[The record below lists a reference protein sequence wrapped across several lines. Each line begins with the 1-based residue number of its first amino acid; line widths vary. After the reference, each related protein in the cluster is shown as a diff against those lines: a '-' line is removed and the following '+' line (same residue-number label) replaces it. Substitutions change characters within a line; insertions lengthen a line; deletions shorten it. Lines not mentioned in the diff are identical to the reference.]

1 MAPPG
6 PAATAGR
13 GALPGSLLAPPTS
26 TASRRRVH
34 RSSRKLNL
42 PGPGQASEADARP
55 PRPVL
60 GTQEGQQ
67 SRKIN
72 CSPGRPGRLFPCA
85 RKSINHIRE
94 KQGPWVPGQLASHP
108 RPLPEARGQRR
119 DCSHCCQPA
128 PGPAVSGEGRVR
140 SRFFLDVFVSVSD
153 LGVKCLWEENN

>member
-26 TASRRRVH
+26 TASRRRIH

-94 KQGPWVPGQLASHP
+94 KQGPWSQGSWLPTPGPS
-108 RPLPEARGQRR
+108 QRR
-119 DCSHCCQPA
+119 EDR
-128 PGPAVSGEGRVR
+128 GVTAVTAASQRQGQQCRGKGGCALV
-140 SRFFLDVFVSVSD
+140 SSWTYLCLFLT
-153 LGVKCLWEENN
+153 